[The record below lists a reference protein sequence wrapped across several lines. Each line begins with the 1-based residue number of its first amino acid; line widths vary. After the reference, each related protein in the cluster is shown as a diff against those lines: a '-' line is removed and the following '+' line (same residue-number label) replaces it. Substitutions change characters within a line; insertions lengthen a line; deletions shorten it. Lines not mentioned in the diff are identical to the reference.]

1 MAETAERRAIE
12 YAKCSADAA
21 YFIDGYGIIDDA
33 QGHGDGGGVMPFK
46 LWPSQISVMWALMIA
61 RLVLILKA
69 RQLGISWL
77 CCGYA
82 LWFCLFQAGKMVLL
96 FSKGQDEANEL
107 LRRVKV
113 LYERLPDWLR
123 DAAPALAKPAN
134 TQEMVWSHGSRIRS
148 LPASPGAGRSFTAS
162 LVVLDEAAFLAF
174 AEPLYTA
181 LKPTIDAGGQLI
193 VLSTAN
199 GIGNLFHR
207 LWTRASSGLNG
218 FKAIFLPWWSRPGRD
233 AAWYTRQEAEYTD
246 LAMVR
251 QEYPATATEAFLV
264 SGRVRFAS
272 DWVTRQARHVRPG
285 LARTAW
291 PESLRTIPGLTIYAV
306 PKVGRRVIIGADVA
320 EGLEHG
326 DYSAAVGIDA
336 VTWEELFHLHG
347 HWEPDEY
354 AIHLDKLARAYSAS
368 LGIERNNHGHAVLV
382 KLKELKTPKI
392 ALGHDDRPG
401 WLTNAQTKPQ
411 SIDLLATALRDD
423 SAIIH
428 TQATLDELQIY
439 RVLKDGST
447 GAPHGYFDDRVM
459 SWAVA
464 LMLARRP
471 AASFSAAAGPAR
483 FPPPQQIG
491 GRTG

>member
-1 MAETAERRAIE
+1 
-12 YAKCSADAA
+12 
-21 YFIDGYGIIDDA
+21 
-33 QGHGDGGGVMPFK
+33 MPFT
-46 LWPSQISVMWALMIA
+46 LWPCQISVMWALMTE

-113 LYERLPDWLR
+113 LYERLPAWLR
-123 DAAPALAKPAN
+123 DAAPQLAKPAN
-134 TQEMVWSHGSRIRS
+134 TQEMVWTHGSRIRS

-207 LWTRASSGLNG
+207 LWTRASSGLNS

-233 AAWYTRQEAEYTD
+233 AAWYAAQEAEYTD

-264 SGRVRFAS
+264 TGRTRFSS

-285 LARTAW
+285 LPRNEW
-291 PESLRTIPGLTIYAV
+291 PESLRATPGLTIYV
-306 PKVGRRVIIGADVA
+306 SPKPGRRVVIGADVA

-326 DYSAAVGIDA
+326 DYSAAVGIDGM
-336 VTWEELFHLHG
+336 TWEELFHLHG
-347 HWEPDEY
+347 HWESDEY
-354 AIHLDKLARAYSAS
+354 AVMLDLLARAYNAT
-368 LGIERNNHGHAVLV
+368 LAIERNNHGHAVLV
-382 KLKELKTPKI
+382 KCKMLHTPKI

-401 WLTNAQTKPQ
+401 WLTNSQTKPQ
-411 SIDLLATALRDD
+411 SIDLLATALRDE

-447 GAPHGYFDDRVM
+447 GAPAGYFDDRVM

-464 LMLARRP
+464 LMVARKP
-471 AASFSAAAGPAR
+471 AQSFSAAAGPAR
-483 FPPPQQIG
+483 FPNPQPIG
-491 GRTG
+491 GRQG

>member
-1 MAETAERRAIE
+1 MAQADDRQAIE

-21 YFIDGYGIIDDA
+21 YFIDGFGVIDDA
-33 QGHGDGGGVMPFK
+33 QGHGDGGGTMPFA
-46 LWPSQISVMWALMIA
+46 LWPSQIGVMWSLMTE

-82 LWFCLFQAGKMVLL
+82 LWFCLFQAGKTVLL

-113 LYERLPDWLR
+113 LYERLPAWLR
-123 DAAPALAKPAN
+123 SAAPQLARPAN
-134 TQEMVWSHGSRIRS
+134 TQEMVWTHGSRIRS

-162 LVVLDEAAFLAF
+162 LVVMDEAAFLAF

-207 LWTRASSGLNG
+207 LWTRASSGLNS

-233 AAWYTRQEAEYTD
+233 AAWYASQEAEYTD

-264 SGRVRFAS
+264 SGRTRFSS
-272 DWVTRQARHVRPG
+272 DWVTKQARHVTAPLRVPPASLWHIPG
-285 LARTAW
+285 LAVYHA
-291 PESLRTIPGLTIYAV
+291 PS
-306 PKVGRRVIIGADVA
+306 KRRVIIGADVA

-336 VTWEELFHLHG
+336 VTWEELFSLHG

-354 AIHLDKLARAYSAS
+354 AIYLDKLARAYNAT

-382 KLKELKTPKI
+382 KCKELKTPKI

-401 WLTNAQTKPQ
+401 WLTNSQTKPQ
-411 SIDLLATALRDD
+411 SIDLLATALRDE

-428 TQATLDELQIY
+428 TQATLDEMQIY

-447 GAPHGYFDDRVM
+447 GAPAGYFDDRVM

-483 FPPPQQIG
+483 FPNPQQIG
-491 GRTG
+491 GRQR